1 MYIHTKLAKYRQ
13 RDLLSAASRDC
24 LAAQFRYP
32 DTVTSDQT
40 ATCPA
45 RPAWRPCSAAPAE
58 HGSSGLTARANKPG
72 HRAAPRQPG
81 LSRRCPIHEGAY
93 APIPGPPSDTSGPGI
108 HGHVQRCGV

>member
-58 HGSSGLTARANKPG
+58 HGSSGL
-72 HRAAPRQPG
+72 
-81 LSRRCPIHEGAY
+81 
-93 APIPGPPSDTSGPGI
+93 
-108 HGHVQRCGV
+108 